1 MPTQTHTD
9 TDTHTHSRTDTKAHS
24 HTDTKT
30 HTQKL
35 KHTDIKTHRHTDT
48 QTHRHTNTQTHRLT
62 DTQTHRHTLR
72 EPPSRRSAQRTSSDN
87 ATIVGSLATS
97 SLSGRRLRNV
107 WRSLSSV
114 HLPRTHRHTLFLG
127 ERAASQAG
135 ARVLRAHAS
144 KHTHTHT
151 HAQKQTTSTNKQR
164 NARAHTVRNTL
175 ANGHGGAISSQ
186 PVWIRAG

>member
-1 MPTQTHTD
+1 MLSILRTATGNTPQTHKHTNTQTQ
-9 TDTHTHSRTDTKAHS
+9 
-24 HTDTKT
+24 
-30 HTQKL
+30 TQE
-35 KHTDIKTHRHTDT
+35 
-48 QTHRHTNTQTHRLT
+48 HTNTQTHRLT
-62 DTQTHRHTLR
+62 DTQTHRPTLT
-72 EPPSRRSAQRTSSDN
+72 EPPSRRSTQRTSSDN

-127 ERAASQAG
+127 EGAASQAR

-144 KHTHTHT
+144 QHTHTQTHTQTDT
-151 HAQKQTTSTNKQR
+151 HAHKQTTATNKQR